1 MWSHKEIEFEQGE
14 YLMGNI
20 IIASTKKDDSVG
32 YISFQTI
39 YGQSFEVGNRNT
51 SNLTDSMSFNA
62 SKSFL
67 SGMYGRESTSINS
80 LGFILY
86 KKMDDIVYDNAVFPD
101 LKKVN
106 FTVNEQ
112 SGETK
117 IQCNNSDQMKDV
129 ELS

>member
-1 MWSHKEIEFEQGE
+1 MHLNHFYLVCTGE
-14 YLMGNI
+14 SQPVL
-20 IIASTKKDDSVG
+20 TVWV
-32 YISFQTI
+32 SFCT
-39 YGQSFEVGNRNT
+39 
-51 SNLTDSMSFNA
+51 
-62 SKSFL
+62 
-67 SGMYGRESTSINS
+67 
-80 LGFILY
+80 